1 MAVLS
6 IILVLLGFVF
16 IVYAL
21 VIFCAQTGSLFF
33 FTWII
38 LGLIAEGLA
47 WMSFRGLF
55 SLLPKAVLIPAAGV
69 FTAAAAFFL
78 FLLLCIGT
86 HFHDQ
91 TDRDLDYLIV
101 LGAQVREDGP
111 SRVLLYRLQAAA
123 DYLSLHPETKC
134 IVTGGK
140 GDNEPA
146 SEAEIMA
153 RWLTEEGIGS
163 QRIILEEK
171 AVNTLENIAFSR
183 RLIPEEADV
192 GIVTNNFHL
201 YRAIRLAK
209 GQGMNRAAGISA
221 PSTPLFLPHNLL
233 RECLGITKDRICGN
247 LRFFD

>member
-1 MAVLS
+1 MLS

-33 FTWII
+33 VTWII

-47 WMSFRGLF
+47 WMSFKGLF

-69 FTAAAAFFL
+69 FTAAAVFFL
-78 FLLLCIGT
+78 FLLFCIGT

-140 GDNEPA
+140 GNNEPA

-153 RWLTEEGIGS
+153 EWMIEKGIS
-163 QRIILEEK
+163 PERIIPEEK
-171 AVNTLENIAFSR
+171 AVNTVENVAFSR
-183 RLIPEEADV
+183 RLIPAEASV

-201 YRAIRLAK
+201 FRALRLAK
-209 GQGMNRAAGISA
+209 GQGIDSATGISA
-221 PSTPLFLPHNLL
+221 PSTPLFLPHNLF